1 MSLWRQL
8 TRGLRAL
15 INRTGVDQDL
25 DDEVLHYFEQ
35 ATDAWIARGLSPEE
49 ARRAARRE
57 FGTLTTVREQVR
69 GYGWE
74 NTVSAV
80 LADLRYAARGLRA
93 APGFTA
99 ISVLTLALGI
109 GGTTAI
115 FSAVNP
121 ILFEPLP
128 YPASGRIAMILEV
141 RSDGLRN
148 PGTFGMY
155 RELAERNRSFDAIA
169 VLKPWQPTMTGADQ
183 PERFDAQRVSATYF
197 HVLGVSPTLGRDFQT
212 SDDRLNGPNVVILS
226 DALWRRRFAGER
238 TVVGRQITLDE
249 NSYLV
254 IGVMPSGFEN
264 VLAPAAE
271 LWAPLQYGMS
281 ARAGV
286 GPSPEHGGAAPPRSH
301 RRSGHAR
308 TRRARACGAEGSATG
323 VV

>member
-8 TRGLRAL
+8 TRGFRAL

-25 DDEVLHYFEQ
+25 DDEVQHYFDQ

-57 FGTLTTVREQVR
+57 FGSMTAVREHVR
-69 GYGWE
+69 RYGWE
-74 NTVSAV
+74 NTVGAV
-80 LADLRYAARGLRA
+80 FADLRYAARGLCA

-155 RELAERNRSFDAIA
+155 REFAERNRSFDAIA

-183 PERFDAQRVSATYF
+183 PERFDAQRVSAMIEQGLAWHIVSEDFDLLVEYLMCAEC
-197 HVLGVSPTLGRDFQT
+197 VGLGMSPH
-212 SDDRLNGPNVVILS
+212 
-226 DALWRRRFAGER
+226 ARFARHLIQR
-238 TVVGRQITLDE
+238 TWTDMQFLPGPTFDPK
-249 NSYLV
+249 SYR
-254 IGVMPSGFEN
+254 EK
-264 VLAPAAE
+264 A
-271 LWAPLQYGMS
+271 
-281 ARAGV
+281 
-286 GPSPEHGGAAPPRSH
+286 GAAADAYAVEHMYHTNFLWGMCCAVGLLNPTEHSRCEPID
-301 RRSGHAR
+301 
-308 TRRARACGAEGSATG
+308 E
-323 VV
+323 